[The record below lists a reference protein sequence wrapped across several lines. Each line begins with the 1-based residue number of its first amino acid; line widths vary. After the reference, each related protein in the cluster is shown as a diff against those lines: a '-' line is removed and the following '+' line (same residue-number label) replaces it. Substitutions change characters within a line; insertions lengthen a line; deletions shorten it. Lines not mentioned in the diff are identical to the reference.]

1 MLINNNTGN
10 IWENRGCSIS
20 RDWNRSFAKKYSYF
34 ENNPEQLFYYKL
46 ILCWIPVIY
55 SKKGFLRVPVV
66 LPLLRHTTKKTYIH
80 RELAELQPASYYQPF
95 FMTFDLQL
103 HCGVVHQHLV
113 AERTYMFWAA
123 YSNISQKMGLRQVE
137 RGSFPHFLP
146 NFSPSYSKFCR
157 IFDALWKIINNKIG
171 KKASF
176 NSSHKPKPLGN
187 LSNRSIT
194 N

>member
-1 MLINNNTGN
+1 MPKN
-10 IWENRGCSIS
+10 I
-20 RDWNRSFAKKYSYF
+20 
-34 ENNPEQLFYYKL
+34 L
-46 ILCWIPVIY
+46 ILKTILNNFSIIN
-55 SKKGFLRVPVV
+55 SFFAESQLSTRKKDFFGY
-66 LPLLRHTTKKTYIH
+66 PLFCHYLGTRQRRLYVH

-157 IFDALWKIINNKIG
+157 IFDALWKIRNNKIG

-176 NSSHKPKPLGN
+176 NSSHKPKPLGIW
-187 LSNRSIT
+187 SNRSIT